1 MTLPDYHVLYDDGSA
16 PHSIPDNR
24 LCRRKDKGHKK
35 AICSGQTRKA
45 VTDSTGMLSYSLYM
59 ADKGLT
65 PYYMINDTKIALFFN
80 NSINAHKKG
89 MTKKRK

>member
-1 MTLPDYHVLYDDGSA
+1 MNRTSFLFSLSRSTPFRGMTLPDYHVLYGDGSV
-16 PHSIPDNR
+16 PHSISDNR

-35 AICSGQTRKA
+35 AICSEQTRKA

-65 PYYMINDTKIALFFN
+65 ALL
-80 NSINAHKKG
+80 HD
-89 MTKKRK
+89 